1 MISCKKDNP
10 HTVDVSHIEV
20 NFSVD
25 RFDQDFYTSSLEDLP
40 KLKSKYP
47 YFFPKATPDSVWI
60 QKKQDKDELELF
72 AEVQK
77 KYESIDELTK
87 ELESLFKHVKYYYPN
102 FKSPNVTT
110 VLTNIDYNYRVIY
123 NVQSLLI
130 SLDVYLGENHEF
142 YNDYPAYIKENNT
155 KEGIIVDVANEI
167 IRTKISVN
175 NDRTFLGKMIFEGKK
190 LYLLDLFLPMVSEKQ
205 KSGFLKEKIAWAN
218 ENEEQVWRY
227 FIDKNLLYSTDSDL
241 DKRFLDLA
249 PFSKFYLQLDN
260 DSPGQIGKWIG
271 WQIVKSFMDN
281 NDVSLQSLL
290 SMKAQ
295 EILKKSK
302 YKPRN

>member
-1 MISCKKDNP
+1 MVFQIKTNGFI
-10 HTVDVSHIEV
+10 DVFCLLCI
-20 NFSVD
+20 
-25 RFDQDFYTSSLEDLP
+25 L
-40 KLKSKYP
+40 
-47 YFFPKATPDSVWI
+47 
-60 QKKQDKDELELF
+60 
-72 AEVQK
+72 K
-77 KYESIDELTK
+77 KYESIGWLTK
-87 ELESLFKHVKYYYPN
+87 DLESLFKHIKYYYPN

>member
-20 NFSVD
+20 SFSVD

-77 KYESIDELTK
+77 KYESIDWLTK
-87 ELESLFKHVKYYYPN
+87 DLESLFKHVKYYYPN

-130 SLDVYLGENHEF
+130 SLDVYLGKEHEF

-205 KSGFLKEKIAWAN
+205 KSGFLKEKISWVN

>member
-167 IRTKISVN
+167 IRTKIFVN